1 MEIRENAK
9 QNKNKNKNGQQKAK
23 ERMENYVK
31 KKKQTKEL
39 HSWVYLFIV
48 FILSVNKTKFI
59 TA

>member
-1 MEIRENAK
+1 MG
-9 QNKNKNKNGQQKAK
+9 NKNNGQQKTK
-23 ERMENYVK
+23 ERMQNYFK
-31 KKKQTKEL
+31 KKEL